1 MKKYFDSP
9 PAIEYYNDISIS
21 IYFINTLFRSYNSIG
36 TLSNSLLKYGN
47 HFSISKLFYPRR
59 ALTSI
64 TILKLDLFNRVQF
77 PLLMAIVRP
86 AVAVAAKLIAPAVGS
101 SAIPQSSF
109 SNAHAVTRSDAT
121 ALFNSRSSDR
131 GLLKPVTANSPELP
145 LLDVNFCG
153 ECLPFEQTDVVN
165 RWKHVFTLFRSSTSD
180 LGRLRERADKFFP
193 IIEPIMEKYAI
204 PDDFR
209 YIPMAESDLRTRAVS
224 SAGAAGYWQL
234 MPGTAREL
242 GLKVGGRNDERFDA
256 KKSTEA
262 ACKHLRDLYKQF
274 GSWSLVAA
282 AYNAGSGYVKSQ
294 LRHRKGSNYYSMKLP
309 RETRYYLFRV
319 LVYKEV
325 MSRPDDYSSF
335 LWPGSGLKTAYVHLP
350 GTGLGHF
357 S

>member
-121 ALFNSRSSDR
+121 ALFNSRSGDR
-131 GLLKPVTANSPELP
+131 GLLKPVVTNSPELP